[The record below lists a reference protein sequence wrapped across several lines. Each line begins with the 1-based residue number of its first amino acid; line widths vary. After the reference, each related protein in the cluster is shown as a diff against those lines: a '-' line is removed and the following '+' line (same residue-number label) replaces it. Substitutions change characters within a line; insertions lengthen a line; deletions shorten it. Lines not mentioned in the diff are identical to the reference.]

1 MGQDEVEG
9 SKGERGWRASCEGA
23 MWKKEVTRTR
33 RATRHAN
40 IGFSVRTFGPSA
52 RETFIRRFI
61 SAIHGWMATDGE
73 RDRVLPMKKPST
85 HREQLSPPRSFMGTD
100 RPTDR
105 PTNRPTNDVKT
116 RANVLPIG
124 YREKS
129 RSSPKFFRS
138 SCHCCIFIF
147 SRSKNNISASSK
159 YLSKL

>member
-1 MGQDEVEG
+1 
-9 SKGERGWRASCEGA
+9 

-73 RDRVLPMKKPST
+73 RDRAPYEKAEHTPRT
-85 HREQLSPPRSFMGTD
+85 TFSPAKFHGD

-105 PTNRPTNDVKT
+105 PTNQRRANDVKT

-124 YREKS
+124 YRGKS
-129 RSSPKFFRS
+129 RKSRRAWFPQVFPFVVTVVDVFLFLSVAAKITFPQVTN
-138 SCHCCIFIF
+138 IF
-147 SRSKNNISASSK
+147 
-159 YLSKL
+159 